1 MSGIH
6 VGSTTITRPEV
17 TTDDVTDLDREW
29 RVVVW
34 NDPINLISY
43 VIYVL
48 RLTFGYSL
56 AKATELTMEVHNNGR
71 SIVSSGPREKA
82 ETDAHTLHGYGL
94 WATLERDL

>member
-1 MSGIH
+1 M
-6 VGSTTITRPEV
+6 GSTTITRPEI
-17 TTDDVTDLDREW
+17 TTEDVTDLDREW

-82 ETDAHTLHGYGL
+82 ETDAHALHGYGL

>member
-1 MSGIH
+1 MSGLEL
-6 VGSTTITRPEV
+6 GLDTITKPDVSTSDEV
-17 TTDDVTDLDREW
+17 DLDRDW

-82 ETDAHTLHGYGL
+82 EVEAHTLHGYGL
-94 WATLERDL
+94 WATLERDT